1 MHSPR
6 ARAALA
12 VGIAA
17 VALLLAGSAGG
28 WWLVTSRGE
37 VVHGFELDAPR
48 EVPAVTLQGSD
59 GRPHSLRDF
68 QGKVVLL
75 YFGYTT
81 CPDVCPMTLGKY
93 ARVKALL
100 DDRSTGVQVVMVT
113 VDPQRDTPE
122 RLREYLAGY
131 GDDFLG
137 LTGDE
142 ATIRELASG
151 FGVYFATYPSESA
164 LGYLVEHSTSSFLL
178 DRQGRLRI
186 VAPYE
191 LSAEQLAQDVRYL
204 LRSD

>member
-1 MHSPR
+1 VVR
-6 ARAALA
+6 AGIGALA
-12 VGIAA
+12 LVLVG
-17 VALLLAGSAGG
+17 LAGW
-28 WWLVTSRGE
+28 WWLLTSRSGS
-37 VVHGFELDAPR
+37 VHGFELDTPR

-93 ARVKALL
+93 TRVKALL
-100 DDRSTGVQVVMVT
+100 GDRATDVRVVMVT
-113 VDPQRDTPE
+113 VDPQRDTPD

-137 LTGDE
+137 LTGNE
-142 ATIRELASG
+142 ASIRELASG
-151 FGVYFATYPSESA
+151 FGVYFATYSSESA

-178 DRQGRLRI
+178 DREGRLRI

-191 LSAEQLAQDVRYL
+191 LSVEQLAQDVQYL
-204 LRSD
+204 LRNG